1 LNIASKSKNQ
11 VEEDD
16 LAKRVDELH
25 KAFSKTE
32 TTVVKEEKALNSSD
46 ELNKIAGKKTNIS
59 IDDSMELTPHT
70 EKKRKLFS
78 RSKSA
83 EALKP
88 VLDLQGSIPKK
99 KSKTFQVPSFS
110 KKSKL
115 VAPVLPVPEVKTP
128 VPESVNEKVLESYSL
143 IEPYCRVNIVKDL
156 DRGNIKYVVEE
167 PQLTIEDHAHLKRL
181 KEILNQ
187 VITLKPSDLQSKETA
202 GKYLIA
208 KSKEIFN
215 DYDFNIDEATQD
227 KLLYCVVRDNLGFGK
242 IDSLMHDQLIED
254 LSCDGVNIP
263 IFVWHRKSESI
274 PTNIRFETEE
284 ELDSFALRLAYMCGS
299 HVSIAQPLL
308 DASLPD
314 GSRIN
319 LTYGK
324 EVTRKGST
332 FTIRKFKLDPLT
344 VTDLI
349 TFGTISADMAA
360 FFWYAVENRVSIL
373 VAGGIA
379 AGKTTLLNCLSM
391 FIKADLKVVSI
402 EDTPEINLPH
412 ENWIPA
418 TTRSHFGIAT
428 DSADVTLFDLLK
440 ASLRQR
446 PDYIIVGEIRGTEA
460 YTLFQAVSTGHLGM
474 STVHAES
481 VESAVY
487 RLESAPMNI
496 PRTLIAGIDII
507 LVQKRVEIKGKPFRK
522 TVAASEIVGLD
533 PRSGEILT
541 NEVYRWNATDETFDY
556 TGRSYILEKIAE
568 KTGLS
573 IEQAEEELKNRKK
586 VITWMAKKNI
596 RNYKDVSNIIRS
608 YMENPARILAEALK
622 DE

>member
-1 LNIASKSKNQ
+1 M
-11 VEEDD
+11 E
-16 LAKRVDELH
+16 
-25 KAFSKTE
+25 F
-32 TTVVKEEKALNSSD
+32 
-46 ELNKIAGKKTNIS
+46 KKV
-59 IDDSMELTPHT
+59 
-70 EKKRKLFS
+70 FS
-78 RSKSA
+78 RKKPA
-83 EALKP
+83 EALEQEMAEPEIVVSEKE
-88 VLDLQGSIPKK
+88 KK
-99 KSKTFQVPSFS
+99 KTPKFSFRR
-110 KKSKL
+110 KSKEAVPL
-115 VAPVLPVPEVKTP
+115 VTPE
-128 VPESVNEKVLESYSL
+128 PEETQVTEPSNMETLETYPL
-143 IEPYCRVNIVKDL
+143 IETFAYANIVKDL
-156 DRGNIKYVVEE
+156 ERGTIQYNIQE
-167 PQLTIEDHAHLKRL
+167 PKLTKSDEIHLKRL

-187 VITLKPSDLQSKETA
+187 VITMKPADLQSKETA
-202 GKYLIA
+202 TKYLIA
-208 KSKEIFN
+208 KSREIFN
-215 DYDFNIDEATQD
+215 DYEFKIDGETQS
-227 KLLYCVVRDNLGFGK
+227 KLIYCVVRDNLGFGK
-242 IDSLMHDQLIED
+242 IDALMHDQLIED
-254 LSCDGVNIP
+254 LSCDGVNVPLFI
-263 IFVWHRKSESI
+263 WHRKFESI
-274 PTNIRFETEE
+274 PTNVKFETAE
-284 ELDSFALRLAYMCGS
+284 ELDSFALRLAYMCGA

-319 LTYGK
+319 LTFGT

-332 FTIRKFKLDPLT
+332 FTIRKFKLDPFT
-344 VTDLI
+344 VTDLL
-349 TFGTISADMAA
+349 TFGSISADMAA
-360 FFWYAVENRVSIL
+360 FLWYAVENRVSIL

-391 FIKADLKVVSI
+391 FIKPDLKVVSI

-418 TTRSHFGIAT
+418 TTRTHFGIAT

-474 STVHAES
+474 STLHAES

-507 LVQKRVEIKGKPFRK
+507 LVQKRVEIKGKPARK

-541 NEVYRWNATDETFDY
+541 NEVYRWNALEGTFDY
-556 TGRSYILEKIAE
+556 TGRSYILERIAE

-573 IEQAEEELKNRKK
+573 LEQAEEELKNRTK
-586 VITWMAKKNI
+586 VLNWLARKNI
-596 RNYKDVSNIIRS
+596 RNYRDVSSIIRS
-608 YMENPARILAEALK
+608 YTENPSRILSEASK

>member
-1 LNIASKSKNQ
+1 MATVTTPNPEKLRKKSPFLKLSKN
-11 VEEDD
+11 
-16 LAKRVDELH
+16 A
-25 KAFSKTE
+25 T
-32 TTVVKEEKALNSSD
+32 
-46 ELNKIAGKKTNIS
+46 
-59 IDDSMELTPHT
+59 
-70 EKKRKLFS
+70 
-78 RSKSA
+78 
-83 EALKP
+83 EALL
-88 VLDLQGSIPKK
+88 VTSVPKAEN
-99 KSKTFQVPSFS
+99 S
-110 KKSKL
+110 L
-115 VAPVLPVPEVKTP
+115 LELA
-128 VPESVNEKVLESYSL
+128 NEQVLETYPL
-143 IEPYCRVNIVKDL
+143 IEPYAYAKIVKDL
-156 DRGNIKYVVEE
+156 DRGKIKYVVEE
-167 PQLTIEDHAHLKRL
+167 PQLTDADKVHLQRL
-181 KEILNQ
+181 KDTLNQ
-187 VITLKPSDLQSKETA
+187 VITMKPADLQSKETA
-202 GKYLIA
+202 GKYLVA
-208 KSKEIFN
+208 KSKEIFR
-215 DYDFNIDEATQD
+215 DYKFSIDEATQG
-227 KLLYCVVRDNLGFGK
+227 KLLYCIVRDNLGFGK

-319 LTYGK
+319 LTFGS

-332 FTIRKFKLDPLT
+332 FTIRKFKLDPFT
-344 VTDLI
+344 VTDLV
-349 TFGTISADMAA
+349 TFGTLSAEMAA

-391 FIKADLKVVSI
+391 FIKPDLKVVSI

-496 PRTLIAGIDII
+496 PRTLIAGIDIV
-507 LVQKRVEIKGKPFRK
+507 LVQKRVEIKGKPMRK

-541 NEVYRWNATDETFDY
+541 NEVYRWNATDGTFDY

-568 KTGLS
+568 KTGIS
-573 IEQAEEELKNRKK
+573 IEKAEEELANRRKI
-586 VITWMAKKNI
+586 ITWMARKKI
-596 RNYKDVSNIIRS
+596 RDYKEVSDIIRS
-608 YMENPARILAEALK
+608 YLENPAKVILEASS

>member
-1 LNIASKSKNQ
+1 
-11 VEEDD
+11 
-16 LAKRVDELH
+16 
-25 KAFSKTE
+25 
-32 TTVVKEEKALNSSD
+32 
-46 ELNKIAGKKTNIS
+46 
-59 IDDSMELTPHT
+59 
-70 EKKRKLFS
+70 
-78 RSKSA
+78 
-83 EALKP
+83 
-88 VLDLQGSIPKK
+88 
-99 KSKTFQVPSFS
+99 
-110 KKSKL
+110 
-115 VAPVLPVPEVKTP
+115 
-128 VPESVNEKVLESYSL
+128 
-143 IEPYCRVNIVKDL
+143 
-156 DRGNIKYVVEE
+156 
-167 PQLTIEDHAHLKRL
+167 
-181 KEILNQ
+181 
-187 VITLKPSDLQSKETA
+187 
-202 GKYLIA
+202 
-208 KSKEIFN
+208 
-215 DYDFNIDEATQD
+215 
-227 KLLYCVVRDNLGFGK
+227 
-242 IDSLMHDQLIED
+242 MHDPLIED
-254 LSCDGVNIP
+254 LSCDGVNVP
-263 IFVWHRKSESI
+263 LFVWHRRSESM
-274 PTNIRFETEE
+274 PTNIRFETAQ

-299 HVSIAQPLL
+299 HVSIAQPLM

-319 LTYGK
+319 LTFGS

-332 FTIRKFKLDPLT
+332 FTIRKFKLDPFT

-360 FFWYAVENRVSIL
+360 FLWYAVENRVSIL

-418 TTRSHFGIAT
+418 TTRSHFGVAT

-446 PDYIIVGEIRGTEA
+446 PDYIIVGEIRGAEA

-507 LVQKRVEIKGKPFRK
+507 LVQKRVEIRGKPVRK

-541 NEVYRWNATDETFDY
+541 NEVYRWNATNETFDY

-568 KTGLS
+568 KTGIS
-573 IEQAEEELKNRKK
+573 IEQAEEELKNRGQ
-586 VITWMAKKNI
+586 VIKWMTKKNI
-596 RNYKDVSNIIRS
+596 RNYKDVSNLIRS
-608 YMENPARILAEALK
+608 YAENPARVLAEASK